1 MVGRRRCSLNTF
13 AKAGGKDT
21 RLPDAVTASGV
32 PTLDSLE
39 IFADVPPVLYAKAR
53 RRDYRDGDVVLTSGA
68 EPDRLI
74 ILLRGNVAIKE
85 NGTRIATRSPVRLI
99 GEMAFIGSKQRSA
112 SVFAEGSVTTFEVP
126 GADVPALMADCNFRW
141 NLAVELAWKLREAT
155 AERSWR
161 YRTEELLFGA
171 FRSHASPE
179 LLQELLETGEDGTPR
194 AAEVVA
200 LFADIRGF
208 TAKVATMSPEDLGRD
223 LGAFLDLAVEVVQEH
238 GGMVDKFIGDEV
250 MAIWG
255 YHSSPEDPANAVA
268 CATDLMRRAAALMLD
283 GEPLRIGV
291 GLESGLVTLGVIGGE
306 GKRQFTA
313 IGPAVNCAARLQS
326 ETKAIGAPIC
336 IGPDLA
342 GRLPAETLANLNG
355 PVPREIRGLGV
366 INVWTHTPLEDA
378 TP

>member
-1 MVGRRRCSLNTF
+1 
-13 AKAGGKDT
+13 
-21 RLPDAVTASGV
+21 LPDAVATAGV
-32 PTLDSLE
+32 PALDSLD
-39 IFADVPPVLYAKAR
+39 IFADVAPALYASAR
-53 RRDYRDGDVVLTSGA
+53 RRDYKDGDVILTSGA

-74 ILLRGNVAIKE
+74 VLLRGNVAIRE
-85 NGTRIATRSPVRLI
+85 NGTRIATRSPIRLI

-126 GADVPALMADCNFRW
+126 GADVPALMADSSFRW
-141 NLAVELAWKLREAT
+141 NLALELAWKLREAT

-200 LFADIRGF
+200 MFADIRGF
-208 TAKVATMSPEDLGRD
+208 TSKVATMSPEDLGRD
-223 LGAFLDLAVEVVQEH
+223 LGAFLDLAVEVVQQH
-238 GGMVDKFIGDEV
+238 GGMVDKFIGDEI

-255 YHSSPEDPANAVA
+255 YRSCPSDPTDAVA
-268 CATDLMRRAAALMLD
+268 CTKDLVRRAASLTLD

-291 GLESGLVTLGVIGGE
+291 GLESGLVTLGVVGSE

-342 GRLPAETLANLNG
+342 GRLPAETVANLNG
-355 PVPREIRGLGV
+355 PLPREIRGLGV
-366 INVWTHTPLEDA
+366 INVWTSAPEDTTP
-378 TP
+378 

>member
-1 MVGRRRCSLNTF
+1 M
-13 AKAGGKDT
+13 
-21 RLPDAVTASGV
+21 PDAVAASGL
-32 PTLDSLE
+32 PTLDSLPV
-39 IFADVPPVLYAKAR
+39 FADVPPALYASAR
-53 RRDYRDGDVVLTSGA
+53 RHDYRDGDAILTSGA

-74 ILLRGNVAIKE
+74 VLVRGYVAIKE
-85 NGTRIATRSPVRLI
+85 NGTRIATRSPIRLI
-99 GEMAFIGSKQRSA
+99 GEMAFIDDKPRSA
-112 SVFAEGSVTTFEVP
+112 SVFAEGSVTTYEVP
-126 GADVPALMADCNFRW
+126 GADVPALMADSNFRR
-141 NLAVELAWKLREAT
+141 NLAAELAWKLREAT

-179 LLQELLETGEDGTPR
+179 LLQELIETGEDGTPR

-200 LFADIRGF
+200 MFADIRGF
-208 TAKVATMSPEDLGRD
+208 TAKVATMLPEDLGRD
-223 LGAFLDLAVEVVQEH
+223 LGAFLDLAVEVVQKH

-255 YHSSPEDPANAVA
+255 YRSNREDPANAVA
-268 CATDLMRRAAALMLD
+268 CATDLMRQTAALTLD

-342 GRLPAETLANLNG
+342 GRLPETTLANLNG
-355 PVPREIRGLGV
+355 PVPREIRGVGV
-366 INVWTHTPLEDA
+366 INVWTHTPLEDE